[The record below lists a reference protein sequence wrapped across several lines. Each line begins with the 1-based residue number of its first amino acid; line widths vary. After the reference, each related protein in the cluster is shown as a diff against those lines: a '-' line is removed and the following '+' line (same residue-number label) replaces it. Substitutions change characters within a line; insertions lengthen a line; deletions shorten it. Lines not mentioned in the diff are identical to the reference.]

1 MSYECNLQGYNVMSD
16 MSENIQE
23 QVQCSCPQVMCLM
36 NNKNC
41 LTVSPWCHLFIVNI
55 VCIHY
60 VNKTHLLFQ
69 LPVHT
74 LSSVAHY
81 IPLFTN
87 VAYTLCYMD
96 VMSCCVF
103 CSHINSTLLYYA
115 LSHCSISLCII
126 SFCNLDNLGNKAY
139 EIF

>member
-1 MSYECNLQGYNVMSD
+1 MNVTFKDITWCRTCQRTSR
-16 MSENIQE
+16 SK
-23 QVQCSCPQVMCLM
+23 CSVLALRSCASWTIKTASQ
-36 NNKNC
+36 
-41 LTVSPWCHLFIVNI
+41 VSPWCHLFIVNI